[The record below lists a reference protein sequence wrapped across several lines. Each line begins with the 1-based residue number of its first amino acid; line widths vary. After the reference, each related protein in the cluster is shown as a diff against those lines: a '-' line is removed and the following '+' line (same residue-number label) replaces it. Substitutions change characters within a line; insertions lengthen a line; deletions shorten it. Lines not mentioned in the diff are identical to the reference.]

1 MNEIVIWVAVALFS
15 LGGLFALIRMMKG
28 PSVLDRVIA
37 SDVVLAVLL
46 GVVGMEIVFNQHTTT
61 LPVMLVLVMF
71 AMVGSVSIARSI
83 KREDQE

>member
-1 MNEIVIWVAVALFS
+1 MNEIVVWVAVVLFS
-15 LGGLFALIRMMKG
+15 LGGLFALIRMVKG
-28 PSVLDRVIA
+28 PSLLDRVIA

-46 GVVGMEIVFNQHTTT
+46 GAVGLEIVINHHTTT